1 MSNSSTLGASI
12 SGIEIVVEVLIEIVA
27 EVFIE
32 LASFVEWLS
41 DAAID
46 AHNSKKDVLSLIFE
60 KTFTGFFLMPVI

>member
-1 MSNSSTLGASI
+1 MSG
-12 SGIEIVVEVLIEIVA
+12 IEIVA
-27 EVFIE
+27 EVFVE